1 MIERYLS
8 IARVAQLT
16 VKNCIDYL
24 QRALKPIYRL
34 RTNPLALVYSLILLS
49 SLWVF
54 FCDLM
59 QFWHVDKVCLHV
71 HTYISIYLS
80 VCLIHTCVRAHTHAH
95 TYAPC
100 PPTHTLGAQRSVFL
114 FRKGWCHPYQ
124 GRIRDTFLF
133 PPTGTP
139 VPWQLAKKDYALQ
152 IVLFN

>member
-16 VKNCIDYL
+16 IKNCIDYL

-100 PPTHTLGAQRSVFL
+100 PPPTHTGCTTIGVLVSEGMMPSLPRQNSR
-114 FRKGWCHPYQ
+114 HIP
-124 GRIRDTFLF
+124 F
-133 PPTGTP
+133 PTHG
-139 VPWQLAKKDYALQ
+139 YSCALTASQ
-152 IVLFN
+152 KSLRTANRPI